1 MLIRW
6 GKLSIFKNLKHFF
19 NRLIKTFF
27 NVDYR
32 KLKKQDSPV
41 VPFLTVGGLCSGVGG
56 IELGFK
62 LAGFD
67 IAWANDMD
75 RNAMTTY
82 EAIMGE
88 NHYLD
93 RKPQK
98 INEIKKIPPPVT
110 VLAAGFPC
118 QAFSIAGNKKG
129 FEDARGTV
137 IYDIIELISGFKKVD
152 KPKVL
157 FLENVKNFKTHDKGN
172 TYSAIVEK
180 LNRLDYSVYTKV
192 LNTCDYS
199 DVPQNRERTYMV
211 CFLGEGGWNKKEFEK
226 LPKELID
233 DEIKKHNNKF
243 PKTAKFHFN
252 YPKKNK
258 NPAKLTSASVRNA
271 LFERNVEE
279 KRYHYSEGAY
289 LEMLRKTFP
298 EPKEDTGYQIRRVY
312 PRENQSNLIPTLT
325 ANMGTGGHNVPLI
338 YQKNNDLWR
347 KLTPKECFKLQGYGK
362 CAERL
367 PDNSKVA
374 NGQLYKQAGNSVTVG
389 VIERLAK
396 SIFKTLNDN
405 D

>member
-1 MLIRW
+1 MAKDKFTI
-6 GKLSIFKNLKHFF
+6 
-19 NRLIKTFF
+19 
-27 NVDYR
+27 
-32 KLKKQDSPV
+32 
-41 VPFLTVGGLCSGVGG
+41 GGLCSGVGG

-75 RNAMTTY
+75 KNCMITY
-82 EAIMGE
+82 ESIME
-88 NHYLD
+88 KNHYID
-93 RKPQK
+93 KKHQK
-98 INEIKKIPPPVT
+98 INEIKELPPPVT

-118 QAFSIAGNKKG
+118 QAFSIAGERKG

-137 IYDIIELISGFKKVD
+137 IYDIIKLINKYKKAD
-152 KPKVL
+152 MPKVL
-157 FLENVKNFKTHDKGN
+157 FLENVKNFKTHDGSN
-172 TYSAIVEK
+172 TYNTIVKK

-192 LNTCDYS
+192 LNSCDYS

-226 LPKELID
+226 LPD
-233 DEIKKHNNKF
+233 DSRDTEIRKHIKFF
-243 PKTAKFHFN
+243 PKTVKFHLN
-252 YPKKNK
+252 YPQKNK
-258 NPAKLTSASVRNA
+258 NPVKLTSASVRNT

-279 KRYHYSEGAY
+279 KRYHYSESAY

-338 YQKNNDLWR
+338 YQKKIDLWR

-367 PDNSKVA
+367 PDNNKVA